1 MGNEGSCGAVLPS
14 AMMGSDGSERDR
26 YTNIY
31 IKLQMG
37 MTYCTDEEFL
47 NEVDN
52 ERNQKKTD
60 GTDEEASDGDNGI
73 CREMRYG
80 RR

>member
-1 MGNEGSCGAVLPS
+1 MQRSTEWMNGERRIPKNKITTVCYGKEDEWNSRKEAEAFFLE

-37 MTYCTDEEFL
+37 MDFCTD
-47 NEVDN
+47 
-52 ERNQKKTD
+52 
-60 GTDEEASDGDNGI
+60 DE
-73 CREMRYG
+73 Y
-80 RR
+80 

>member
-14 AMMGSDGSERDR
+14 FPMMGSDGSERER

-37 MTYCTDEEFL
+37 LTYCTDEEF
-47 NEVDN
+47 
-52 ERNQKKTD
+52 
-60 GTDEEASDGDNGI
+60 
-73 CREMRYG
+73 
-80 RR
+80 

>member
-1 MGNEGSCGAVLPS
+1 MNKITTVCYGKEDTWATKEAAEQFFLQ

-37 MTYCTDEEFL
+37 MTCCTDEEF
-47 NEVDN
+47 
-52 ERNQKKTD
+52 
-60 GTDEEASDGDNGI
+60 
-73 CREMRYG
+73 
-80 RR
+80 

>member
-1 MGNEGSCGAVLPS
+1 MDKITTVCYGKEETWKTKEAAEQFLLQ

-37 MTYCTDEEFL
+37 MTCCTDEEF
-47 NEVDN
+47 
-52 ERNQKKTD
+52 
-60 GTDEEASDGDNGI
+60 
-73 CREMRYG
+73 
-80 RR
+80 